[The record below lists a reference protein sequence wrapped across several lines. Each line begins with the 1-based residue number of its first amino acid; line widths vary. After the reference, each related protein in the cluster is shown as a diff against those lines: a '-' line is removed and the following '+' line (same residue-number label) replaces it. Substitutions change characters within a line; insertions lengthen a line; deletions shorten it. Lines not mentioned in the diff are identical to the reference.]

1 MVRGVDAAHHHRG
14 DAGMTAT
21 AIGVLLVV
29 VSTMVEGFGQV
40 FLKKSALES
49 LRRRFW
55 ILLGVSVLIVEVLL
69 YSGALHFLAV
79 STAFPLTSLSF
90 VMVTVLSRWLLG
102 EVITPKR
109 WIGVGLILIGTTLIV
124 AHA

>member
-1 MVRGVDAAHHHRG
+1 
-14 DAGMTAT
+14 MTAT
-21 AIGVLLVV
+21 AIGVFFVV

-40 FLKKSALES
+40 FLKKSALE
-49 LRRRFW
+49 LDRRRLW
-55 ILLGVSVLIVEVLL
+55 IMLGVMVLTVEVLL

-90 VMVTVLSRWLLG
+90 VMVTVLSYWLLG
-102 EVITPKR
+102 EKITPRR
-109 WIGVGLILIGTTLIV
+109 WIGVGLILIGTALIV

>member
-1 MVRGVDAAHHHRG
+1 
-14 DAGMTAT
+14 MTAT

-40 FLKKSALES
+40 FLKKSAMEVT
-49 LRRRFW
+49 RRRFW
-55 ILLGVSVLIVEVLL
+55 ILVGVSVLIVEVLL

-90 VMVTVLSRWLLG
+90 VMVTVLSHWLLG
-102 EVITPKR
+102 ENITPKR
-109 WIGVGLILIGTTLIV
+109 WVGVGLILIGTALIV

>member
-1 MVRGVDAAHHHRG
+1 MS
-14 DAGMTAT
+14 AT

-49 LRRRFW
+49 MRRNLW
-55 ILLGVSVLIVEVLL
+55 IGLGVMVLTVEIVL
-69 YSGALHFLAV
+69 YSGALRFLAV

-109 WIGVGLILIGTTLIV
+109 WIGVGLILIGTSLIA

>member
-1 MVRGVDAAHHHRG
+1 
-14 DAGMTAT
+14 MTAT
-21 AIGVLLVV
+21 ALGVFLVV
-29 VSTMVEGFGQV
+29 FSTMVEGFGQV
-40 FLKKSALES
+40 FLKKSALEFA
-49 LRRRFW
+49 RRRFW
-55 ILLGVSVLIVEVLL
+55 IMLGVLVLSVEVVL

-102 EVITPKR
+102 ETIPVRR
-109 WIGVGLILIGTTLIV
+109 WVGVALILVGTALIV

>member
-1 MVRGVDAAHHHRG
+1 
-14 DAGMTAT
+14 MTAT
-21 AIGVLLVV
+21 AIGVFLVV

-40 FLKKSALES
+40 FLKKSAMDVT
-49 LRRRFW
+49 RRRVW
-55 ILLGVSVLIVEVLL
+55 ILLGIMVLSVEVLL

-90 VMVTVLSRWLLG
+90 VMVTVLSHWLLG
-102 EVITPKR
+102 ETITAKR
-109 WIGVGLILIGTTLIV
+109 WVGVGLILIGTALIV